1 MIKITK
7 KSKLKNPAI
16 NYYKILEKLIGK
28 TVVVRVNHPS
38 DNFYFAVE
46 GILEHTGHNFK
57 VNFDNKELAQIYFNE
72 KMVKSIENNFIDIQ
86 IEPNDE
92 TLEEIKIFSQGR
104 MHTLPSDVL
113 NQIVYVNLA
122 SKFRWPFIQGK
133 LKYNKVNKFY
143 YIQDYNHLVQL
154 RFTEEMIF
162 NVRRNKFFGFDII
175 SQDVSK
181 LWRKLNDQD
190 Y

>member
-7 KSKLKNPAI
+7 KSKRKNPNI

-46 GILEHTGHNFK
+46 GILEHTGYHFK
-57 VNFDNKELAQIYFNE
+57 VNFDNKEVAQIYFSE
-72 KMVKSIENNFIDIQ
+72 KMVKSIENNFIEIK

-92 TLEEIKIFSQGR
+92 VLEEIKVFSQGR
-104 MHTLPSDVL
+104 VHTLPSDIV
-113 NQIVYVNLA
+113 NQIVNVSLA
-122 SKFRWPFIQGK
+122 SKIRWPFIHGK

-143 YIQDYNHLVQL
+143 YIQDYNHLIQL
-154 RFTEEMIF
+154 RFTEDMIF
-162 NVRRNKFFGFDII
+162 NVKRNRFFDFEII

-181 LWRKLNDQD
+181 LRRKLNDQS
-190 Y
+190 